1 MVSRLK
7 IILFVLVLIFPSFCQ
22 SQNLLSNP
30 ESVVYDS
37 LRQRYLVSNWG
48 DGAIVQ
54 MTETFEQS
62 YFSTALQGQFQ
73 LAGLYIYGD
82 TLLAAAGNAP
92 NAGVAAF
99 SLVSSDLLY
108 FVVIPDIGL
117 PNDITSDS
125 SGNLFVSDYWGSRLF
140 KIVNRVPSLYMD
152 SGLDY
157 PNGLTY
163 DPRYHRLLVLSVAG
177 PAAPILEVNLTDS
190 ALSSLI
196 PTYLATDGIAFDA
209 DFNLYVSDWNGDLVV
224 KYDSS
229 LANSS
234 VFSSSHSDPAD
245 IYFDRIHSQLCVPNF
260 SSHTVDFVPIS
271 PSGFP
276 DDLAPN
282 LPAQFSLLSNY
293 PNPFNAS
300 TTIGFDLKQAAEVTL
315 AIYSP
320 SGQLVSTLLNEW
332 RLPGSHE
339 VTFAAPNIASGIYFC
354 RLRSA
359 DFSVAQKLILLR

>member
-1 MVSRLK
+1 
-7 IILFVLVLIFPSFCQ
+7 
-22 SQNLLSNP
+22 
-30 ESVVYDS
+30 
-37 LRQRYLVSNWG
+37 YLVSNWG

-54 MTETFEQS
+54 MTGTYEQS

-92 NAGVAAF
+92 NAGIAAF
-99 SLVSSDLLY
+99 SLESSELLY

-117 PNDITSDS
+117 PNDIASDS
-125 SGNLFVSDYWGSRLF
+125 AGNLFLTDYWGSRLF

-152 SGLDY
+152 TGLDY
-157 PNGLTY
+157 PNGLMY

-177 PAAPILEVNLTDS
+177 PGAPILEVNLTDS
-190 ALSSLI
+190 TLSSLI

-245 IYFDRIHSQLCVPNF
+245 IYYDRIHGQLCVPNF

-271 PSGFP
+271 PSGLPGDQAP
-276 DDLAPN
+276 D
-282 LPAQFSLLSNY
+282 LPARFSLLSSH

-300 TTIGFDLKQAAEVTL
+300 ANIVFQLSQAAEISL

-320 SGQLVSTLLNEW
+320 SGKLVSTLLNEW

-354 RLRSA
+354 HLRYDNISA
-359 DFSVAQKLILLR
+359 SRKLILLR